1 MRSIRN
7 RTEMTDELLDAIE
20 IETAPN
26 PDAAVIWMHGLG
38 DDGRG
43 WSEVVPSLGLPEHL
57 AIRFVF
63 PHAPI
68 MPVTINNG
76 MRMRAWYDIRQANL
90 DERADVDGVRRSQSQ
105 VGALLAREASRGIVA
120 SRTLLA
126 GFSQGGA
133 IALFAGLRFD
143 ARLAGVIALS
153 AYLIAPERLAAEASA
168 ANRDVPIF
176 MAHGTH
182 DQVIAFAWAEHSRDV
197 LKAGGWPL
205 EWHAYPMEH
214 AAGVEEIVAAGAFI
228 ARVLTDRRSVPR
240 QSVSGLP

>member
-1 MRSIRN
+1 MA
-7 RTEMTDELLDAIE
+7 DELLDAIE
-20 IETAPN
+20 IETAPD

-43 WSEVVPSLGLPEHL
+43 WSEVVPSLGLPKHL

-90 DERADVDGVRRSQSQ
+90 SERADIDGVRRSQAQ
-105 VGALLAREASRGIVA
+105 VGALLAREASRGIA
-120 SRTLLA
+120 ANRTLLA

-168 ANRDVPIF
+168 ANRDVPVF

-182 DQVIAFAWAEHSRDV
+182 DPVIAFAWAEHSRD
-197 LKAGGWPL
+197 
-205 EWHAYPMEH
+205 
-214 AAGVEEIVAAGAFI
+214 
-228 ARVLTDRRSVPR
+228 
-240 QSVSGLP
+240 